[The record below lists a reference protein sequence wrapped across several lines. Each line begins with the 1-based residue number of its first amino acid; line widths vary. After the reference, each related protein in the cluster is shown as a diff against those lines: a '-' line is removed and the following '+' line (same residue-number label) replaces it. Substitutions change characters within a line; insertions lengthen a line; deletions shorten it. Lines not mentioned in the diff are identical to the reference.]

1 MKPRCCCFLTITLL
15 FIAFASTVQAADYYW
30 ENPVNIRSGNSF
42 YPQFVSSQEQGYI
55 LTAWQEYSPDDPEL
69 VSIRGAYSRDGLNW
83 SNPQNLIPEF
93 RYVSEDNVS
102 LFSMSRDRDGNPIL
116 SITASEREIHI
127 YRMNSPGMAMERISA
142 IETEYTS
149 VVPRIFRRADGSLI
163 LFLTGK
169 VVLGNGT
176 DALSIYA
183 SYSSAGNR
191 WTVPEHFINDDE
203 LKQNFL
209 PYYSFDEQ
217 REYVVFQ
224 SLYTGK
230 RNSYQIY
237 LKSKALDSTFWED
250 EIQITS
256 FDEYRDGSDNNFAQF
271 DNQRPHMVAEN
282 GRVHIVWER
291 RLGREQPQIYYG
303 VFDFQGTSLEE
314 LEQISRGSYFTA
326 APRVIRDKGETLV
339 LWFDNR
345 SGNQVVMAQRR
356 GVFWQE
362 RRLSLMPGDST
373 YARWI
378 DFNNDFYVLWE
389 NLRNEERNMTILA
402 PDKSAPLPIVHTV
415 NFTDRGRQADDRA
428 ILSWKRPED
437 SSGVLG
443 FSYVWDTKPDT
454 EPERDEDF
462 LDLREKTETFR
473 AVEDGDWYFHIA
485 LMDYAGN
492 WSDTRHVR
500 VTRDTIPPDPVQFF
514 KPLTDAMGYLIS
526 NTFTL
531 TWKSEDEN
539 LGGYSFA
546 FHFLGE
552 DADLMDPTLLDL
564 PSPPDTVQTVSSAVQ
579 YNNRDNGYWALSVS
593 AFDDVGNKSNPA
605 IMLFRTN
612 KYIPVTYISDVQS
625 RKDELERVVLTIVG
639 RGFSAGGR
647 ISKVILDKDGKAPW
661 DYEYSLGDYRVRSD
675 RIIDGPTVEVF
686 NEGIYRIAVEHPRR
700 GIAWA
705 SGRLRLDSSGTV
717 RFGDFSYSYKTFW
730 QAVDLA
736 ERVFS
741 LNTAVFYGILFILFL
756 ICLFSVWQLHRLLRE
771 GKELEEDIKAILDGT
786 PFKEEISRE
795 RLRTMKQRGMGL
807 RLKFTLALLSLIL
820 AVILLI
826 SLFLGNY
833 MLNTQ
838 KQNLSE
844 GLYEK
849 SSLLLETLAT
859 SARTYLPTQN
869 RLELGLLPGTIRAMD
884 EALSTTITGQGANDP
899 DGFDYIWSSN
909 NSDINLYQTFPEKVD
924 DNNIRFPEGWSDSEI
939 SDFEDLYKQGESYNF
954 ADFSEEDRH
963 KIFDVL
969 ENSNLI
975 AEIETGI
982 SRITDPVT
990 PAVEKL
996 KEEIN
1001 ERAVELI
1008 GDQNKQLG
1016 QLSQDAVRLAL
1027 RGDRASLEELSM
1039 IQETI
1044 SRIEREINDKLST
1057 VSNVVQ
1063 TYPEFATETLNR
1075 DRLVYTFYK
1084 PILYRNQGRENYFR
1098 GIVRLDVSIE
1108 SILDGIVETQSNI
1121 VRITVIISL
1130 LALGGGLAGALL
1142 LAQTMINPIRRLVAG
1157 VERVRDTQDKS
1168 QLAGHSIE
1176 TGTRDE
1182 LAVLAST
1189 FNQMTDGLVKA
1200 AAANKDLIMGKEIQ
1214 KKFIPLGTMEGAGG
1228 RKLSTGEEE
1237 NEHAH
1242 FFGYYEGAQGVSG
1255 DYFDLRRLD
1264 DKHYAIIKCD
1274 ISGKGIPAA
1283 LIMVEVA
1290 TLFIDHFSKLNV
1302 KRDGIQLE
1310 KVVYNI
1316 NDLLEQVGFEG
1327 RFAAF
1332 IINVIN
1338 IETGQCWLCHAGDRD
1353 VYYYDGQEKKV
1364 KLKRM
1369 DESPAAGVFSSDLVQ
1384 MGQGFKQVPHV
1395 LKSGDI
1401 MFLFTD
1407 GIEEA
1412 QRHFRN
1418 SRYEVIDCD
1427 DSCGIS
1433 KILEEDEE
1441 AYTSHKNGENFEELG
1456 IPRMEA
1462 IIEAALQMKTYNL
1475 EQYHKPDPDIQ
1486 LSFDFSKGNG
1496 TMKEAVLA
1504 LISVEKVNRL
1514 VPDPDAGPDD
1524 RIRIDNKIDEYLK
1537 VHFDQYR
1544 DYFKYP
1550 IPDEEYPEYTY
1561 YSHMK
1566 EDKQFDDLTILG
1578 IRKK

>member
-1 MKPRCCCFLTITLL
+1 MKPPYFRTLFLIILILLSVGTTLHG
-15 FIAFASTVQAADYYW
+15 ADYYW
-30 ENPVNIRSGNSF
+30 ENPVNIRSGNSY
-42 YPQFVSSQEQGYI
+42 YPQSVSSQEQGFI
-55 LTAWQEYSPDDPEL
+55 LTAWQEYSESDQEL
-69 VSIRGAYSRDGLNW
+69 ITIRGSYSVDGLNW
-83 SNPQNLIPEF
+83 SSPQTLIPEF
-93 RYVSEDNVS
+93 RYVSEDKVS
-102 LFSMSRDRDGNPIL
+102 LFTMTTDREGSPVL
-116 SITASEREIHI
+116 AMTASEQEIHI
-127 YRMNSPGMAMERISA
+127 YRMDSPGSKMERIS
-142 IETEYTS
+142 IIKTEYTS
-149 VVPRIFRRADGSLI
+149 VVPRIFRRADDSL
-163 LFLTGK
+163 LMFMTGK
-169 VVLGNGT
+169 VVLANGT

-183 SYSSAGNR
+183 SYSSSGEL
-191 WTVPEHFINDDE
+191 WSVPEHFISNNE

-209 PYYSFDEQ
+209 PFYSSDNE

-224 SLYTGK
+224 SLYSGN

-237 LKSKALDSTFWED
+237 LKTKPFNSAQWSD

-256 FDEYRDGSDNNFAQF
+256 FDEYRNGENNDFSQF
-271 DNQRPHMVAEN
+271 DNQRPHMAVEN
-282 GRVHIVWER
+282 GRIHLVWER

-303 VFDFQGTSLEE
+303 VYDPDGRSQEE

-326 APRVIRDKGETLV
+326 APRIVRANGETLV

-362 RRLSLMPGDST
+362 KRLSLMPGDST
-373 YARWI
+373 YGRWI
-378 DFNNDFYVLWE
+378 RFNEDFYILWE
-389 NLRNEERNMTILA
+389 NLISGERNMTFLA
-402 PDKSAPLPIVHTV
+402 PDRTAALPLVRTV

-443 FSYVWDTKPDT
+443 FSYVWDNMPDT
-454 EPERDEDF
+454 EPDRDVDTV
-462 LDLREKTETFR
+462 DLRERTQTFR
-473 AVEDGDWYFHIA
+473 ALEDGDWYFHIA
-485 LMDYAGN
+485 LIDYAGN
-492 WSDTRHVR
+492 WSETRHIR
-500 VTRDTIPPDPVQFF
+500 ITRDTVAPEPVRFF
-514 KPLTDAMGYLIS
+514 KPLTDALGYLIS
-526 NTFTL
+526 NTFSL
-531 TWKSEDEN
+531 TWDSNDEN
-539 LGGYSFA
+539 LGGFSYA

-552 DADLMDPTLLDL
+552 DADLLDPSLLDL
-564 PSPPDTVQTVSSAVQ
+564 PSPPDTIQTVSTAVQ

-593 AFDDVGNKSNPA
+593 AFDDVGNKSEPS
-605 IMLFRTN
+605 ILLFRTN
-612 KYIPVTYISDVQS
+612 KYIPVTFISDVRS
-625 RKDELERVVLTIVG
+625 RKDELERRILTIIG

-647 ISKVILDKDGKAPW
+647 ISRVILDRDGKAPW
-661 DYEYSLGDYRVRSD
+661 DYEYGPDDYTVRTD
-675 RIIDGPTVEVF
+675 RIIEGPTVEVF
-686 NEGIYRIAVEHPRR
+686 NEGIYRVAVEHPRR

-705 SGRLRLDSSGTV
+705 DGRLRLDSSGTV
-717 RFGDFSYSYKTFW
+717 RFGDFSYEFKTFW

-736 ERVFS
+736 ERVFN
-741 LNTAVFYGILFILFL
+741 LNSAAFYGILFFLFL
-756 ICLFSVWQLHRLLRE
+756 VVLFSAWQLHRLLRE
-771 GKELEEDIKAILDGT
+771 GKELEEEIKAIIEGT
-786 PFKEEISRE
+786 PFIEELRRE
-795 RLRTMKQRGMGL
+795 RLKTMKQRGMGL
-807 RLKFTLALLSLIL
+807 RLKFTLALLSLLL

-884 EALSTTITGQGANDP
+884 DALNTTITGQGANDP
-899 DGFDYIWSSN
+899 EGFDYIWSSN
-909 NSDINLYQTFPEKVD
+909 NSNINLYQLFPEDV
-924 DNNIRFPEGWSDSEI
+924 NSRRIRFPEDWNDAEI
-939 SDFEDLYKQGESYNF
+939 SDFDSLYKEGDLYNF
-954 ADFSEEDRH
+954 SDFPEEDRQ

-969 ENSNLI
+969 ESSNLI
-975 AEIETGI
+975 AGIETGI
-982 SRITDPVT
+982 SRIDDPVSS
-990 PAVEKL
+990 AVAEL
-996 KEEIN
+996 KQEIN

-1008 GDQNKQLG
+1008 GDQNKQLD
-1016 QLSQDAVRLAL
+1016 QLSRDAVRLAL

-1057 VSNVVQ
+1057 VSNIVQ
-1063 TYPEFATETLNR
+1063 TYPEFATNKLSRE
-1075 DRLVYTFYK
+1075 RLVYTFYK
-1084 PILYRNQGRENYFR
+1084 PVVYRNQGRETYFR

-1121 VRITVIISL
+1121 VRITMIISL

-1142 LAQTMINPIRRLVAG
+1142 LAQTMINPIRKLVAG
-1157 VERVRDTQDKS
+1157 VEKIRDTQDKS

-1182 LAVLAST
+1182 LAALAST
-1189 FNQMTDGLVKA
+1189 FNQMTEGLVKA
-1200 AAANKDLIMGKEIQ
+1200 AAANKELIMGKEIQ
-1214 KKFIPLGTMEGAGG
+1214 KKFIPLETITVGN
-1228 RKLSTGEEE
+1228 RKLTTGEEE

-1242 FFGYYEGAQGVSG
+1242 FFGYYEGAKGVSG
-1255 DYFDLRRLD
+1255 DYFDFRRLD
-1264 DKHYAIIKCD
+1264 DEHYAIIKCD
-1274 ISGKGIPAA
+1274 IAGKGIPAA

-1290 TLFIDHFSKLNV
+1290 TIFIDHFSKLNV
-1302 KRDGIQLE
+1302 RRDGIHLE
-1310 KVVYNI
+1310 EVVYNI
-1316 NDLLEQVGFEG
+1316 NDLLDEVGFEG

-1338 IETGQCWLCHAGDRD
+1338 VKTGQCWLCHAGDKN

-1364 KLKRM
+1364 KLKELS
-1369 DESPAAGVFSSDLVQ
+1369 ESPAAGVFPTDMVQ
-1384 MGQGFKQVPHV
+1384 MGQPFKQVPHV

-1418 SRYEVIDCD
+1418 RNFEIIDCD

-1433 KILEEDEE
+1433 KILEEDAG

-1462 IIEAALQMKTYNL
+1462 IIEAALQRKQYSL
-1475 EQYHKPDPDIQ
+1475 QQYHKPDPDRE
-1486 LSFDFSKGNG
+1486 LSFDFTKGSG

-1514 VPDPDAGPDD
+1514 VPDPNAGPDD
-1524 RIRIDNKIDEYLK
+1524 RIRIDNKIDEFLK
-1537 VHFDQYR
+1537 LHFDQYR
-1544 DYFKYP
+1544 EYFKYP

-1561 YSHMK
+1561 YSHLK
-1566 EDKQFDDLTILG
+1566 EDEQFDDLTILG